1 MVDALVDLTP
11 DDTTEAVRDRIA
23 AWIDRHVPADWVKAA
38 RSGDLRTLREVRSR
52 EEYEAWYPTLAGSGL
67 VAPAWPRPFGGLGLP
82 ARLVRIVHEMLASAR
97 LARLNFIGVNLAGPT
112 ILEWGTDDQKQR
124 YLRPILDNSEIW
136 CQLFSEPSAGSDLAG
151 LATRARRGGDCWI
164 VDGQKVWTSFA
175 HQARFGLLLARTD
188 PAVPKHQGLTYFVAD
203 LRAPGVTVRPLRE
216 MTGNAVFNEVFLDGV
231 AIPDSARL
239 GPVGG
244 GWAVARTTLMNERS
258 ALGSGGGFSDGRGG
272 RSVSQLVDAC
282 RAGLDAASPA
292 QQVDLRHRLVQAW
305 IDQRVGGW
313 TAQRAKAARLAGRP
327 VGPEGSVA
335 KLFEAQR
342 NQRLQ
347 SLAHAMLGAQGM
359 ARDGD
364 DGATAEVWHGF
375 LRSRANTIEGGT
387 SEIQRNILG
396 ERVLGLPAEPT
407 VDRDI
412 PWCDVAGRRSGGPSS
427 REGRG

>member
-1 MVDALVDLTP
+1 MDSLLELGPGDPAST
-11 DDTTEAVRDRIA
+11 VRDSVS
-23 AWIDRHVPADWVKAA
+23 AWVEGHVPADWLAAA
-38 RSGDLRTLREVRSR
+38 RSGDPRKLREVRSR
-52 EEYEAWYPTLAGSGL
+52 EDYEDWYPALAASGL
-67 VAPAWPRPFGGLGLP
+67 VAPAWPRQFGGLGLP
-82 ARLVRIVHEMLASAR
+82 GPLVRVVNEVLAGAR

-112 ILEWGTDDQKQR
+112 ILEWGTEEQKER

-151 LATRARRGGDCWI
+151 LATRARRTGGDWI

-175 HQARFGLLLARTD
+175 HRARFGLLLARTD
-188 PAVPKHQGLTYFVAD
+188 PAVPKHRGLTYFLAD
-203 LRAPGVTVRPLRE
+203 MGAAGVTVRPLRE

-231 AIPDSARL
+231 ALPDTARL
-239 GPVGG
+239 GPVGE

-258 ALGSGGGFSDGRGG
+258 ALGTGGGFSDGKGG
-272 RSVSQLVDAC
+272 RSVLQLLDAY
-282 RAGLDAASPA
+282 RAGAGGASPA
-292 QQVDLRHRLVQAW
+292 ERAATRHDLVRAW
-305 IDQRVGGW
+305 ADKRVGEW

-327 VGPEGSVA
+327 LGPEGSVA

-347 SLAHAMLGAQGM
+347 RLAHSMLGAQGM
-359 ARDGD
+359 ARDAD
-364 DGATAEVWHGF
+364 DNATAEVWHGF

-396 ERVLGLPAEPT
+396 ERVLGLPAEPA

-412 PWCDVAGRRSGGPSS
+412 AWQDILSRRT
-427 REGRG
+427 